1 MNLETLKVVITA
13 DASGFNKTI
22 KGVKSQLSGLNS
34 AVDKATGGIQ
44 ESLNSIS
51 RKVSF
56 AAVTAGFA
64 ALTRSAIRAA
74 SDLQEV
80 QNVVDNAFGKADK
93 DIETFAKNAIY
104 QFGISEYA
112 AKKYSST
119 LMAMGVSMGVAADK
133 SKIMSIQLT
142 GLASDLASFYNTDVE
157 TAFNALQSI
166 YTGTVRPLRQYGIA
180 LSENALQEYANAKGI
195 NKKVSAMN
203 AAEKATLRYNYVL
216 ENTALAQGDFAR
228 TNMSWHNSL
237 QTISNQ
243 LNNLAVIVGT
253 ILMRAFEPL
262 VAMLS
267 TIVSYAVKAAQSLAA
282 MFGINLQFSSE
293 TSGVADAWDDAT
305 EATEDATGAAKKY
318 KKLIAGFDELNILS
332 STGGGSATGIGSGGF
347 DVGSYF
353 DITEGKEKLLDFNK
367 WLKDIDEWLVNAEK
381 TFEELGIKLGNKFN
395 NLINYLDWALI
406 GKTIIDGLND
416 IFITINTFFDRAR
429 FINLGNKI
437 AKMVNSALE
446 TIKPEEWGQI
456 LVNKL
461 NAMWET
467 AFGFVSN
474 LDWKLLG
481 QRIQEIV
488 RVALE
493 KINIDA
499 ISGTIVKTFN
509 GITTIILGWAD
520 SFPIV
525 ELGAKLWEAIEKT
538 IEGIDAYSLGASLN
552 KLITQVF
559 EALRNIDYSKITKA
573 IADFFEGLDIV
584 GLFKDYIATKVE
596 LISEALSGL
605 FSTKSGAAVGMVGI
619 FATIGS
625 AITSLTTGPLGQLTT
640 QLLLLGNVFKDKLA
654 SGANNSMGSNEKA
667 KGLLETI
674 KSIKQAIKDNGWK
687 TWFLG
692 VEQSNTAL
700 GAFVRSITGAKENL
714 IAFGTSLSN
723 VFWQCTSLQGIWQLL
738 VGTAQ
743 KLWALLLNNPIATI
757 VAAIVALGVSFVDAY
772 KNSELLRTTISDIW
786 GYIKGFASFLFGI
799 IKDLWN
805 TYLSPLWDRIKAL
818 VSSLQTILKPLW
830 EMVANGIKV
839 VVHLLSAVLKPII
852 SGAYHFL
859 EIVLLQPLKFGLEL
873 TMVVLEA
880 LINWIGKATEW
891 VSELVNNTAAAV
903 NFGINFIEG
912 IYEGIVSALANVA
925 DWLKTH
931 IYDPIVN
938 GIKSLFGINSP
949 STVFAELGGYMVEGL
964 FQGISLSEF
973 WGSIQTWFNDKLTGM
988 KQWCSDTWTSISTTA
1003 TEKWNSIKERVGTS
1017 VSKIGET
1024 ISTWGQG
1031 ASDNF
1036 NTIMSNI
1043 GSVIGDALGIDATNW
1058 GDGLNEILGLSGD
1071 FGKGIVD
1078 YFGNIGKSI
1087 ADNLTNGANGGI
1099 TALNGLVSAYK
1110 KAKAEDYASQLGAYN
1125 TQVASLKA
1133 AGVKVIPSFSPRPF
1147 PKISLPS
1154 LFSFIPRLASGGVI
1168 TSETMA
1174 VMGEYP
1180 GARSNP
1186 EIVSPQNILRETIDA
1201 SNGEMVGAFAQMTN
1215 QIITAIGELDMNV
1228 SIGDDVIANSASRGD
1243 KAYKKRTGKSLFAY

>member
-34 AVDKATGGIQ
+34 AVDKATGGIK

-142 GLASDLASFYNTDVE
+142 GLASDLASFYTDVE

-243 LNNLAVIVGT
+243 LNNLAVVVGT

-267 TIVSYAVKAAQSLAA
+267 TIVSYAVKAAQALAA

-332 STGGGSATGIGSGGF
+332 STGGGSTAGIGSGGF

-406 GKTIIDGLND
+406 GKTIIDGLNN

-488 RVALE
+488 IVALD

-509 GITTIILGWAD
+509 GITTIILEWAD
-520 SFPIV
+520 GFPIV

-538 IEGIDAYSLGASLN
+538 IEGIDAYSLGVSLS

-573 IADFFEGLDIV
+573 LAEFFEALDIV
-584 GLFKDYIATKVE
+584 GLFKEYILTKVE
-596 LISEALSGL
+596 LIGEALSGL
-605 FSTKSGAAVGMVGI
+605 FSTPSGAVVGI
-619 FATIGS
+619 IGTLVTIGS
-625 AITSLTTGPLGQLTT
+625 AITNLVTGPLGQLNTQMLLAQNVLKGTT
-640 QLLLLGNVFKDKLA
+640 NKLA
-654 SGANNSMGSNEKA
+654 GILNPFGMFSEKVDEAGTVLEDSFIETMKVSGWSLTEFASALKGAFGKLVTGI
-667 KGLLETI
+667 KGLLSNINPMIAVVVALVASFIDAYRHSE
-674 KSIKQAIKDNGWK
+674 KLQAIIAE
-687 TWFLG
+687 LG
-692 VEQSNTAL
+692 SVL
-700 GAFVRSITGAKENL
+700 GT
-714 IAFGTSLSN
+714 
-723 VFWQCTSLQGIWQLL
+723 VFT
-738 VGTAQ
+738 
-743 KLWALLLNNPIATI
+743 
-757 VAAIVALGVSFVDAY
+757 F
-772 KNSELLRTTISDIW
+772 
-786 GYIKGFASFLFGI
+786 
-799 IKDLWN
+799 IKDTVLEVYN
-805 TYLSPLWDRIKAL
+805 QYLKPVISSIIDLIKAIQTVLSPLWELIFGIIGAIADIAVPRLLTMA
-818 VSSLQTILKPLW
+818 SILKGPVYLALDI
-830 EMVANGIKV
+830 VKNAIVFFGKV
-839 VVHLLSAVLKPII
+839 IEAAILL
-852 SGAYHFL
+852 
-859 EIVLLQPLKFGLEL
+859 
-873 TMVVLEA
+873 
-880 LINWIGKATEW
+880 IGKFIQFLSDQFDKVKEAA
-891 VSELVNNTAAAV
+891 EL
-903 NFGINFIEG
+903 GRNFIEG
-912 IYEGIVSALANVA
+912 LYQGILNAISGVYE
-925 DWLKTH
+925 WLKTN
-931 IYDPIVN
+931 IYDPFIN
-938 GIKSLFGINSP
+938 GFKSLFGINSP

-1003 TEKWNSIKERVGTS
+1003 TEKWNSIKETVGTS

-1078 YFGNIGKSI
+1078 YFGDIGKSI
-1087 ADNLTNGANGGI
+1087 ANNLTNGANGGI

-1110 KAKAEDYASQLGAYN
+1110 RAKAEDYASQLGAYN

-1201 SNGEMVGAFAQMTN
+1201 SNSEMVSAFAQMTN

>member
-332 STGGGSATGIGSGGF
+332 STGGGSTAGIGSGGF

-488 RVALE
+488 IVALD

-509 GITTIILGWAD
+509 GITTIILEWAD
-520 SFPIV
+520 GFPIV

-538 IEGIDAYSLGASLN
+538 IEGIDAYSLGAALN

-559 EALRNIDYSKITKA
+559 ESLRNIDYSKITKA
-573 IADFFEGLDIV
+573 LAEFFEALDIV
-584 GLFKDYIATKVE
+584 GLFKEYIATKVE

-605 FSTKSGAAVGMVGI
+605 FSTKSGAAVGIVGI
-619 FATIGS
+619 LATIGS
-625 AITSLTTGPLGQLTT
+625 AITNLAAGPLGQLNT
-640 QLLLLGNVFKDKLA
+640 QILLAINVSSKLRSVLTHLLNPFGMFSKKVDEAGTVLEDSFIDTMKVSGWSLKEFSSALKGAFGNLATGIKGVFGKLITSIKGLLSYITPTVAIVAALVASFIDAYTHSEKLRATIAELGNVL
-654 SGANNSMGSNEKA
+654 G
-667 KGLLETI
+667 TI
-674 KSIKQAIKDNGWK
+674 FTFIKDTVLEVYN
-687 TWFLG
+687 
-692 VEQSNTAL
+692 Q
-700 GAFVRSITGAKENL
+700 
-714 IAFGTSLSN
+714 
-723 VFWQCTSLQGIWQLL
+723 
-738 VGTAQ
+738 
-743 KLWALLLNNPIATI
+743 
-757 VAAIVALGVSFVDAY
+757 Y
-772 KNSELLRTTISDIW
+772 
-786 GYIKGFASFLFGI
+786 
-799 IKDLWN
+799 
-805 TYLSPLWDRIKAL
+805 
-818 VSSLQTILKPLW
+818 
-830 EMVANGIKV
+830 
-839 VVHLLSAVLKPII
+839 LKPII
-852 SGAYHFL
+852 TSIIDLIKAIQTVLTPLWEIIFNIIGAIADIAVPRL
-859 EIVLLQPLKFGLEL
+859 L
-873 TMVVLEA
+873 TMASILKGPVYLALDIVKNAIVFFEKVIEA
-880 LINWIGKATEW
+880 AILLIGKFIQFLSDQFDKVKEAA
-891 VSELVNNTAAAV
+891 EL
-903 NFGINFIEG
+903 GRYFIEG
-912 IYEGIVSALANVA
+912 LYQGILNAISGVYE
-925 DWLKTH
+925 WLKTN
-931 IYDPIVN
+931 IYDPFIN
-938 GIKSLFGINSP
+938 GFKSLFGINSP
-949 STVFAELGGYMVEGL
+949 STVMAELGGYMVEGL

-1003 TEKWNSIKERVGTS
+1003 TEKWDSIKETVGTS

-1043 GSVIGDALGIDATNW
+1043 GSIIGDALGIDATNW

-1078 YFGNIGKSI
+1078 YFGDIGKSI
-1087 ADNLTNGANGGI
+1087 ANNLTNGANGGI

-1110 KAKAEDYASQLGAYN
+1110 RAKAEDYASQLGAYN

-1201 SNGEMVGAFAQMTN
+1201 SNSEMVGAFAQMTN